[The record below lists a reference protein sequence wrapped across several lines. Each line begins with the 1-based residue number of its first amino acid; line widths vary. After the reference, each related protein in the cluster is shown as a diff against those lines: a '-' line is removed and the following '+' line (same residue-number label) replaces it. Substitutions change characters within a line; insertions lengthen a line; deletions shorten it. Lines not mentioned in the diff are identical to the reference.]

1 MTINEQLREL
11 RPHVE
16 EDDTTELFIC
26 VDDWANTPEGKLY
39 AECHEVENF
48 DRFLDKY
55 GELESLAWCAI
66 DSHYGGLGIG
76 FVVASTKR

>member
-11 RPHVE
+11 RPHIE

-39 AECHEVENF
+39 AECNDIEDF
-48 DRFLDKY
+48 DSFLAQH
-55 GELESLAWCAI
+55 GELKIRDWCAI
-66 DSHYGGLGIG
+66 VSHYGGIGIG
-76 FVVASTKR
+76 FVVASTDL

>member
-39 AECHEVENF
+39 AECNDIEDFNY
-48 DRFLDKY
+48 FLEQY
-55 GELESLAWCAI
+55 GELKCTDWCVI
-66 DSHYGGLGIG
+66 LSGYGGLGIG
-76 FVVASTKR
+76 FVVASTDF